1 MRLLQSADLHVDSP
15 MKGLV
20 AYEEAPVAEL
30 RLATRVALG
39 NLVDTAIE
47 QTVDAVLL
55 SGDIFDGDWPHYGTG
70 VYFVA
75 EMGRLREAAIP
86 VVIVTGNHDAESKL
100 TKSLRL
106 PDNVQLL
113 DTRKPQTVTFEAIG
127 LAVHGQGYATPA
139 VLDDLSA
146 SYPAP
151 IADMINVGLLHTS
164 ADGRPGHEHYA
175 PCKVDGLVARGYD
188 FWGLGH
194 VHRHEVLSGDPL
206 IVFPGNLQGRGLR
219 ETGAKGAI
227 LVELGHDG
235 RATFEHRALD
245 CVRWELLEVDARDC
259 TSRDDVAEHV
269 AATVGAAVRGAGE
282 RLLVARVVISGVSEA
297 HSTLA
302 ADAERLRYEVIAAAA
317 DVAGGQVWIESVKLA
332 TSAPRELAN
341 GGDDAVGELVQELAE
356 LSAQG
361 GAPAE
366 LSAALAPL
374 AKILPPS
381 VLAEFDP
388 LDAET
393 IRALMADV
401 SQSLPVALLERTKA

>member
-1 MRLLQSADLHVDSP
+1 
-15 MKGLV
+15 
-20 AYEEAPVAEL
+20 
-30 RLATRVALG
+30 
-39 NLVDTAIE
+39 
-47 QTVDAVLL
+47 
-55 SGDIFDGDWPHYGTG
+55 
-70 VYFVA
+70 
-75 EMGRLREAAIP
+75 
-86 VVIVTGNHDAESKL
+86 
-100 TKSLRL
+100 
-106 PDNVQLL
+106 
-113 DTRKPQTVTFEAIG
+113 
-127 LAVHGQGYATPA
+127 
-139 VLDDLSA
+139 
-146 SYPAP
+146 
-151 IADMINVGLLHTS
+151 
-164 ADGRPGHEHYA
+164 
-175 PCKVDGLVARGYD
+175 
-188 FWGLGH
+188 
-194 VHRHEVLSGDPL
+194 
-206 IVFPGNLQGRGLR
+206 
-219 ETGAKGAI
+219 
-227 LVELGHDG
+227 
-235 RATFEHRALD
+235 LD